1 MKLKTL
7 RKTKP
12 SMMRCSKCHVV
23 LDQDTDNITM
33 GICID
38 CEEEDKVLGL
48 VTKSNT
54 PQNSVQKKQI
64 KKFKNQ
70 DY

>member
-1 MKLKTL
+1 
-7 RKTKP
+7 
-12 SMMRCSKCHVV
+12 VV